1 MHWASDGSVF
11 VFDRIWR
18 AIDSVKGSPIA
29 FLKLKPTSCNT
40 ATISTD
46 RRGSMNEMIC

>member
-1 MHWASDGSVF
+1 MRWASDGPVC
-11 VFDRIWR
+11 VFDRIWH
-18 AIDSVKGSPIA
+18 AIDSSKGSPIA

-40 ATISTD
+40 VTISTD